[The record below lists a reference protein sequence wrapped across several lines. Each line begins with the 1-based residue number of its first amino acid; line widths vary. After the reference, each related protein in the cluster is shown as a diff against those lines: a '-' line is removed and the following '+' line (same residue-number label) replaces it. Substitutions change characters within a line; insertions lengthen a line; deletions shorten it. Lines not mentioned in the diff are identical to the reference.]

1 MSRSKEF
8 DVDAALQAALELF
21 WERGYEATS
30 VADLVE
36 RLGVGKAS
44 LYATFGTKHDLYLAA
59 LDRYV
64 GRADGRVVDELS
76 QPGAALPAVRAL
88 VRRYVA
94 EMQVDALRRGC
105 FVVNSAVELPAD
117 PTVVQRVERS
127 WDTLEVALT
136 VALTRARAGG
146 ELPADRDPRAL
157 ARLLLALLQGLQVL
171 GKGAA
176 QPGRLHDAAEQALTL
191 LN

>member
-64 GRADGRVVDELS
+64 GWADARVVDELS
-76 QPGAALPAVRAL
+76 MPGAALPAVRGL

-94 EMQVDALRRGC
+94 EMQVGDLRRGC
-105 FVVNSAVELPAD
+105 LVVNSAVELPAD
-117 PTVVQRVERS
+117 PQVVQRVERS
-127 WDTLEVALT
+127 WDTLEVALV

-157 ARLLLALLQGLQVL
+157 ARLLLAVLQGLQVL

-176 QPGRLHDAAEQALTL
+176 RPERLHDAAEQALAL
-191 LN
+191 LA